1 MARNLHEVLEA
12 LSSLARTG
20 WMLRGVP
27 SALAESVAE
36 HSFWS
41 AVLAFEISVRARSRG
56 LQVNPYRAAAIA
68 LFHDVGESVIG
79 DIPKV
84 AGISRSEK
92 AAAERRAVSSLPLSQ
107 EAKALQE
114 EFEDERTVEAIIARI
129 SESLATYLR
138 ALSYERS
145 GYPVGEIRE
154 NMEETVKRLARPLG
168 IMDIINDIMEG

>member
-1 MARNLHEVLEA
+1 MERSLHEVLEA

-27 SALAESVAE
+27 SVIAESVAE
-36 HSFWS
+36 HSFWA

-56 LQVNPYRAAAIA
+56 VQVDPYRAAAIA
-68 LFHDVGESVIG
+68 LFHDIGESVIG

-92 AAAERRAVSSLPLSQ
+92 AAAERRAVNSLPISR

-114 EFEDERTVEAIIARI
+114 EFEDEKSVEAVIARI
-129 SESLATYLR
+129 SESLATYLK

-145 GYPVGEIRE
+145 GYRVEEIRE
-154 NMEETVKRLARPLG
+154 NMEEIVKRLAGQLG
-168 IMDIINDIMEG
+168 ITDIINDIIKS